1 MEKDYSVSISIADDW
16 LTTITAS
23 SQENWDTVIAKIK
36 EIIWEPEVWYKWTW
50 IVSKIIDWVWAI
62 VDFKWKSW
70 MIHISKL
77 SYKRIAKVED
87 LLKVGD
93 SVDFEILE
101 IDNAKWK
108 IWLKRV
114 LSEAEKKELEEL
126 KKQKEA
132 ELLKK
137 VEAENKE
144 KTES

>member
-1 MEKDYSVSISIADDW
+1 MEKDYSVSISIADDG

-77 SYKRIAKVED
+77 SYKRVAKVED
-87 LLKVGD
+87 VLNIWDK
-93 SVDFEILE
+93 VDFEIIE
-101 IDNAKWK
+101 IDVAKWK
-108 IWLKRV
+108 IWLKRM

-137 VEAENKE
+137 MKEEKE
-144 KTES
+144 KTEK

>member
-1 MEKDYSVSISIADDW
+1 
-16 LTTITAS
+16 
-23 SQENWDTVIAKIK
+23 
-36 EIIWEPEVWYKWTW
+36 
-50 IVSKIIDWVWAI
+50 
-62 VDFKWKSW
+62 

-87 LLKVGD
+87 VLKVGD
-93 SVDFEILE
+93 NVDFEILE

>member
-1 MEKDYSVSISIADDW
+1 
-16 LTTITAS
+16 
-23 SQENWDTVIAKIK
+23 
-36 EIIWEPEVWYKWTW
+36 
-50 IVSKIIDWVWAI
+50 
-62 VDFKWKSW
+62 

-77 SYKRIAKVED
+77 SYKRVAKVED
-87 LLKVGD
+87 ILNIWDK
-93 SVDFEILE
+93 VDFEIVE
-101 IDNAKWK
+101 IDLAKWK
-108 IWLKRV
+108 IWLKRI